1 MSDKKENIISD
12 SGANATEKFIDID
25 EIIRSKNPR
34 LAKFLPRFI
43 VNYIKR
49 IICQDFINDFID
61 RNKTK
66 VGLDFV
72 EAIVQEFTKEVKV
85 IGRENIPAEGR
96 GIIVSNHPLGGLDG
110 IALLH
115 EAGKVRKEIV
125 FPVNDILMNLK
136 NLAPLFI
143 PINKHGSNS
152 ENIRIIEDTFAS
164 DKMMVYFPAGLVSR
178 KQKGVIKDLDWK
190 KTVIAK
196 ARKHKRDII
205 PALIDGQNSS
215 FFYNFANFRKK
226 SGIKQNIEMIY
237 LPGEMMKQKIKS
249 VNIIFGK
256 PVPWTLFDKRFNDTE
271 WASKLKDYVYS
282 LRENPTSQFPY

>member
-1 MSDKKENIISD
+1 
-12 SGANATEKFIDID
+12 
-25 EIIRSKNPR
+25 
-34 LAKFLPRFI
+34 
-43 VNYIKR
+43 
-49 IICQDFINDFID
+49 
-61 RNKTK
+61 

-85 IGRENIPAEGR
+85 TGRENIPAEGR

-205 PALIDGQNSS
+205 PTLIDGQNSA

-237 LPGEMMKQKIKS
+237 LPGEMMKQKIKT

-256 PVPWTLFDKRFNDTE
+256 PISWTLFDKRYNDTE